1 MFHPL
6 AKQLNQKKEIID
18 AYFKKQNAIFPFYS
32 SVDIRDSGFKFAPVD
47 TNLFPA
53 GFNNLSVLFMQN
65 AVTAA
70 KNYLTQNYP
79 QVKKIGILPEGHTR
93 NLMYLD
99 NVEKLKKM
107 IECAGYEVQ
116 VIPLDTE
123 LKNHQVDLFI
133 LNNDLSAGLPEALK
147 DSTVPV
153 IPSPKLGWYKR
164 YKSWHFKKYQETV
177 EEFCVATGLDPWLL
191 GCYFEH
197 VHEVDFN
204 EEKNIDA
211 VAKTVDEIIAKTQKK
226 YDEYKIDQK
235 PYVFVKNNRGTYG
248 MGILVIDSGAQL
260 LELNRR
266 EKNKMSVGKNK
277 TLIESVLVQEG
288 VPSRLFNNQCPAEP
302 VIYLFGSEVVGGFFR
317 INCDRDSIGNL
328 NSSGMGFET
337 FRLEP
342 LDKAND
348 LIKAVAPNENY
359 TLDYEHYFA
368 YSTVAKLAAL
378 AAAKEI
384 EN

>member
-1 MFHPL
+1 MSTNLSKIFT
-6 AKQLNQKKEIID
+6 AQKNEINRFFENQKLV
-18 AYFKKQNAIFPFYS
+18 FPFYS

-65 AVTAA
+65 AVNAA
-70 KNYLTQNYP
+70 KNYLQQNFP
-79 QVKKIGILPEGHTR
+79 KVKKIGILPEAHTR
-93 NLMYLD
+93 NLMYLE
-99 NVEKLKKM
+99 NVDKLKK
-107 IECAGYEVQ
+107 ILECAGYEVQ
-116 VIPLDTE
+116 VLPLDSA
-123 LKNHQVDLFI
+123 LKNFDLFI
-133 LNNDLSAGLPEALK
+133 LNNDLSAGLPDDLK
-147 DSTVPV
+147 NSSVPV
-153 IPSPKLGWYKR
+153 IPSTQLGWYKR

-177 EEFCVATGLDPWLL
+177 EEFCQVTGMDSWLL
-191 GCYFEH
+191 GCYFDH

-211 VAKTVDEIIAKTQKK
+211 VAKTVDAIIAKTKKK
-226 YDEYKIDQK
+226 YDDYKINQK

-302 VIYLFGSEVVGGFFR
+302 VMYLFGSEVVGGFFR
-317 INCDRDSIGNL
+317 INCDRDNIGNL
-328 NSSGMGFET
+328 NSSGMGFES

-342 LDKAND
+342 LDKAPD
-348 LIKAVAPNENY
+348 LIKAATPGENY
-359 TLDYEHYFA
+359 TLDYEHFFA

-384 EN
+384 EV

>member
-6 AKQLNQKKEIID
+6 AKQLNQKKELIETF
-18 AYFKKQNAIFPFYS
+18 FKKQSIVFPFYS

-70 KNYLTQNYP
+70 KNYLTQNFP
-79 QVKKIGILPEGHTR
+79 KVKKIGILPEAHTR
-93 NLMYLD
+93 NLMYLE
-99 NVEKLKKM
+99 NVEKLKK
-107 IECAGYEVQ
+107 ILECAGYEVQ
-116 VIPLDTE
+116 VIGLDDQ
-123 LKNHQVDLFI
+123 LKNANVDLFI
-133 LNNDLSAGLPEALK
+133 LNNDLSAGLPEVLK
-147 DSTVPV
+147 ESLIPV
-153 IPSPKLGWYKR
+153 IPSPQLGWYKR

-177 EEFCVATGLDPWLL
+177 EEFCKETGLDPWLL
-191 GCYFEH
+191 GCHFEH

-211 VAKTVDEIIAKTQKK
+211 VAKTVDEMIAKTQKK
-226 YDEYKIDQK
+226 YDEYQIDQK

-302 VIYLFGSEVVGGFFR
+302 VMYLFGSEVVGGFFR

-342 LDKAND
+342 LDKAGD
-348 LIKAVAPNENY
+348 LIKAVTPDENY
-359 TLDYEHYFA
+359 TLDFEHYFA

-384 EN
+384 

>member
-1 MFHPL
+1 MHPHL
-6 AKQLNQKKEIID
+6 AKLFNEKKAAID
-18 AYFKKQNAIFPFYS
+18 AFFNSQKITYPFYS

-65 AVTAA
+65 AVKAA
-70 KNYLTQNYP
+70 KKYLNHHFP
-79 QVKKIGILPEGHTR
+79 QVKKIGILPEAHTR
-93 NLMYLD
+93 NLMYLE
-99 NVEKLKKM
+99 NVEKLKK
-107 IECAGYEVQ
+107 ILECAGYEVQ
-116 VIPLDTE
+116 IIPLDVE
-123 LKNHQVDLFI
+123 LKNNPVDLFI

-147 DSTVPV
+147 DSVIPI
-153 IPSPKLGWYKR
+153 IPSPQLGWYKR
-164 YKSWHFKKYQETV
+164 YKSWHFKKHQEII
-177 EEFCVATGLDPWLL
+177 EEFCAATQIDPWLL

-204 EEKNIDA
+204 EEKNLDL
-211 VAKTVDEIIAKTQKK
+211 VAKTVDVIIEKTQKK
-226 YDEYKIDQK
+226 YDQYQIDQK

-248 MGILVIDSGAQL
+248 MGILVIESGAQL

-277 TLIESVLVQEG
+277 TVIESVLVQEG

-302 VIYLFGSEVVGGFFR
+302 VMYLFGETVVGGFFR
-317 INCDRDSIGNL
+317 INCDRDNIGNL

-342 LDKAND
+342 LEKAPD
-348 LIKAVAPNENY
+348 LIKAATADENY

-378 AAAKEI
+378 AAAKE
-384 EN
+384 